1 MPTTRNSIIKYGLAA
16 INDALV
22 TISLLI
28 KRTVAM
34 GISNAMPKAKTSL
47 KIKLKYW
54 LMSVI
59 TWMESGAIPIKNLKI
74 IGQTIKKAKLTP
86 LKNKITVESING
98 AVNFFS
104 FLYNPGDINIHV
116 W

>member
-34 GISNAMPKAKTSL
+34 GTQMQCQMQKQ
-47 KIKLKYW
+47 
-54 LMSVI
+54 V
-59 TWMESGAIPIKNLKI
+59 
-74 IGQTIKKAKLTP
+74 
-86 LKNKITVESING
+86 
-98 AVNFFS
+98 
-104 FLYNPGDINIHV
+104 
-116 W
+116 

>member
-1 MPTTRNSIIKYGLAA
+1 MSNYLFLENNIPISNKIHIGIAKNNCEKISGGVSNMRTTRNSIIKYGLAA

-47 KIKLKYW
+47 NTKLRY
-54 LMSVI
+54 
-59 TWMESGAIPIKNLKI
+59 
-74 IGQTIKKAKLTP
+74 
-86 LKNKITVESING
+86 
-98 AVNFFS
+98 
-104 FLYNPGDINIHV
+104 
-116 W
+116 

>member
-34 GISNAMPKAKTSL
+34 GISNAMTNAKTSL
-47 KIKLKYW
+47 NIKLRY
-54 LMSVI
+54 
-59 TWMESGAIPIKNLKI
+59 
-74 IGQTIKKAKLTP
+74 
-86 LKNKITVESING
+86 
-98 AVNFFS
+98 
-104 FLYNPGDINIHV
+104 
-116 W
+116 

>member
-47 KIKLKYW
+47 NTKLRYCYI
-54 LMSVI
+54 SVM
-59 TWMESGAIPIKNLKI
+59 T
-74 IGQTIKKAKLTP
+74 
-86 LKNKITVESING
+86 
-98 AVNFFS
+98 
-104 FLYNPGDINIHV
+104 
-116 W
+116 

>member
-47 KIKLKYW
+47 NTKLRYW
-54 LMSVI
+54 FISVM
-59 TWMESGAIPIKNLKI
+59 TWIESGAIPTKNLNIIDKHFKI
-74 IGQTIKKAKLTP
+74 IPMQRSRFSKYCKG
-86 LKNKITVESING
+86 VENLFG
-98 AVNFFS
+98 KPFFQR
-104 FLYNPGDINIHV
+104 FIQN
-116 W
+116 